1 MEPRAHH
8 VFIGLFVVLLG
19 AIGIGFAL
27 WLSDTRSDHD
37 YQYYRIMFDEPVT
50 GLTPG
55 SQVQYSGITIGEVV
69 ALSLSP
75 RDPRRAIARV
85 RIMPPSR
92 SGRIPALNWS
102 SRELPATR

>member
-50 GLTPG
+50 GLRPAARFSTAESRLAKSLHFLFTARPKAGDSARTHQCHHPG
-55 SQVQYSGITIGEVV
+55 PAGY
-69 ALSLSP
+69 P
-75 RDPRRAIARV
+75 R
-85 RIMPPSR
+85 
-92 SGRIPALNWS
+92 
-102 SRELPATR
+102 

>member
-50 GLTPG
+50 GAYARQPG
-55 SQVQYSGITIGEVV
+55 SVQRNHDWRSRCTFSFTARPKAGDSARTHQCHHPGPAGY
-69 ALSLSP
+69 P
-75 RDPRRAIARV
+75 R
-85 RIMPPSR
+85 
-92 SGRIPALNWS
+92 
-102 SRELPATR
+102 

>member
-55 SQVQYSGITIGEVV
+55 SEFSTAESRL
-69 ALSLSP
+69 AKSLHFLFH
-75 RDPRRAIARV
+75 RETQG
-85 RIMPPSR
+85 
-92 SGRIPALNWS
+92 GR
-102 SRELPATR
+102 

>member
-55 SQVQYSGITIGEVV
+55 SRFSTAESRL
-69 ALSLSP
+69 AKSLHFLFH
-75 RDPRRAIARV
+75 RETQG
-85 RIMPPSR
+85 
-92 SGRIPALNWS
+92 GR
-102 SRELPATR
+102 